1 MSKRFEKLCVVG
13 LGYIGLPTAATFA
26 SRGLEVVGVDVN
38 ERVVA
43 RINAGHA
50 HFSEPELDMLLS
62 AAVTTGKLRA
72 VTRPEAADA
81 FIIAVPT
88 PLDAHNRADMHYVD
102 SAVDS
107 IAPVLRPGNL
117 VILESTSPV
126 GTTARIAERLAQ
138 KRPDLRFPVGGRRG
152 PVDVHLAHCPERIL
166 PGQMVRELV
175 ENDRIVGGLSDDCAI
190 RAREL
195 YELFVRGECILTDAA
210 AAELVKLAENAYRD
224 VNIAFANELSLIC
237 DRMQL
242 NVWNVIELAN
252 RHPRVD
258 ILKPGPGVG
267 GHCISVDP
275 WFIVETVPD
284 SAKLIKT
291 ARQVNNGKPDFVVKK
306 VVAHADRFKS
316 PVIACLGLAYKP
328 DVDDLRESPAL
339 HIVAELARLR
349 VGSLLVV
356 EPQLEELPDALRNF
370 ENLEFSEPA
379 RAVRQADIIVILVSH
394 TKFRRIPPDEFQN
407 RIVIDTTGLIHR
419 A

>member
-1 MSKRFEKLCVVG
+1 
-13 LGYIGLPTAATFA
+13 
-26 SRGLEVVGVDVN
+26 
-38 ERVVA
+38 
-43 RINAGHA
+43 
-50 HFSEPELDMLLS
+50 
-62 AAVTTGKLRA
+62 
-72 VTRPEAADA
+72 
-81 FIIAVPT
+81 
-88 PLDAHNRADMHYVD
+88 
-102 SAVDS
+102 
-107 IAPVLRPGNL
+107 
-117 VILESTSPV
+117 
-126 GTTARIAERLAQ
+126 
-138 KRPDLRFPVGGRRG
+138 
-152 PVDVHLAHCPERIL
+152 
-166 PGQMVRELV
+166 
-175 ENDRIVGGLSDDCAI
+175 
-190 RAREL
+190 
-195 YELFVRGECILTDAA
+195 
-210 AAELVKLAENAYRD
+210 
-224 VNIAFANELSLIC
+224 
-237 DRMQL
+237 MQL

>member
-1 MSKRFEKLCVVG
+1 MTKRFETISVIG

-26 SRGLEVVGVDVN
+26 SRGLNVIGVDVS
-38 ERVVA
+38 ERVVGK
-43 RINAGHA
+43 INAGQA

-62 AAVTTGKLRA
+62 AAVATQKLRA
-72 VTRPEAADA
+72 ATKPEPADA
-81 FIIAVPT
+81 FILAVPT

-107 IAPVLRPGNL
+107 IAPALAAGNL
-117 VILESTSPV
+117 VVLESTSPV
-126 GTTARIAERLAQ
+126 GTTAAIAQRLARQ
-138 KRPDLRFPVGGRRG
+138 RPDLRFPANGRRG
-152 PVDVHLAHCPERIL
+152 PVDVHVAHCPERIL
-166 PGQMVRELV
+166 PGQMIRELV
-175 ENDRIVGGLSDDCAI
+175 ENDRIVGGLTDDCAL

-195 YELFVRGECILTDAA
+195 YELFVRGECIVTDAA
-210 AAELVKLAENAYRD
+210 TAELVKLTENAYRD
-224 VNIAFANELSLIC
+224 VNIAFANELSTIC
-237 DRMQL
+237 EQLEL
-242 NVWNVIELAN
+242 NVWNVIDLAN

-275 WFIVETVPD
+275 WFIVE
-284 SAKLIKT
+284 SAPERAQLIRT
-291 ARQVNNGKPDFVVKK
+291 ARQVNNAKPDFVVKK
-306 VVAHADRFKS
+306 VVAHADRFKQ
-316 PVIACLGLAYKP
+316 PVIACLGLTYKP

-339 HIVAELARLR
+339 HIVAELARMR

-356 EPQLEELPDALRNF
+356 EPQLEELPNQLRNF
-370 ENLEFSEPA
+370 ENLQFSEPV

-394 TKFRRIPPDEFQN
+394 TKFRRIPPDEFLN

>member
-1 MSKRFEKLCVVG
+1 MSKRYERICVVG

-26 SRGLEVVGVDVN
+26 SRGLEVIGVDTN
-38 ERVVA
+38 ERVVSK
-43 RINAGHA
+43 INAGQA

-62 AAVTTGKLRA
+62 AAVTTQKLRA
-72 VTRPEAADA
+72 VGKPEPAEA

-88 PLDAHNRADMHYVD
+88 PLDAHNHADMHYVD

-107 IAPVLRPGNL
+107 IARVLRPGNL
-117 VILESTSPV
+117 VVLESTSPV
-126 GTTARIAERLAQ
+126 GTTARIAERLAAQ
-138 KRPDLRFPVGGRRG
+138 RPDLRFPTAGRRG
-152 PVDVHLAHCPERIL
+152 AVDIHLAHCPERIL

-175 ENDRIVGGLSDDCAI
+175 ENDRIIGGLTDECAL

-195 YELFVRGECILTDAA
+195 YELFVRGECIFTDAA
-210 AAELVKLAENAYRD
+210 TAELVKLAENAYRD
-224 VNIAFANELSLIC
+224 VNIAFANEMSMIC
-237 DRMQL
+237 DQLEL

-275 WFIVETVPD
+275 WFIVGTAPEAAT
-284 SAKLIKT
+284 LIRT
-291 ARQVNNGKPDFVVKK
+291 AREVNGAKPDFVVKK
-306 VVAHADRFKS
+306 VAAHADRFKS
-316 PVIACLGLAYKP
+316 PVIACLGLTYKP

-339 HIVAELARLR
+339 HIVSELARMR

-356 EPQLEELPDALRNF
+356 EPQLEELPNQLRNF
-370 ENLEFSEPA
+370 ENLQFSEPV

-394 TKFRRIPPDEFQN
+394 AKFRRIPPDEFLN